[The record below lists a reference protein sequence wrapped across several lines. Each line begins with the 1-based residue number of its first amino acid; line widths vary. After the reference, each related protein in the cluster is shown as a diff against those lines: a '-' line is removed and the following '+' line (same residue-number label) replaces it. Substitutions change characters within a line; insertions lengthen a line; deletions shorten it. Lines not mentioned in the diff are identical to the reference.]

1 MLERVLDKMEKQEL
15 IVELEKLIKSEE
27 YDIDQLLETI
37 PEYLL
42 DDLKDIL
49 KKGIKENNEKDVL
62 LK

>member
-1 MLERVLDKMEKQEL
+1 MLERVLDKMEKKEL
-15 IVELEKLIKSEE
+15 VSELEKLIKSEE

-49 KKGIKENNEKDVL
+49 KKDLKENNEKEVL
-62 LK
+62 LR

>member
-1 MLERVLDKMEKQEL
+1 MEKQEL

-49 KKGIKENNEKDVL
+49 KKGLKENNEKDVL